1 MKNFNF
7 FKAFNVSLLAQISL
21 QMYFLSMWF
30 CTLSHT
36 STLDTFCWHLSKD
49 SVICNMFALLK
60 LQFFICFLLLCVSL
74 VIHFINSCKGAFTFL
89 YVFVFKEITPFW
101 STPSTFKDLHLLS
114 KTTSDKFVFGS
125 SKYDCNVKIWCNLAT
140 NQIISHLLE
149 FLNLSAFCLIW

>member
-1 MKNFNF
+1 MKNFNI

-74 VIHFINSCKGAFTFL
+74 VIHFINSCK
-89 YVFVFKEITPFW
+89 VH
-101 STPSTFKDLHLLS
+101 LHCCMSWFSKRLLLS
-114 KTTSDKFVFGS
+114 DPHLQLSKIYICYQKQHQINLYLGVVSMTAML
-125 SKYDCNVKIWCNLAT
+125 KYDVILPLTK
-140 NQIISHLLE
+140 
-149 FLNLSAFCLIW
+149 